1 MAAAAHELLGRGRR
15 TASCATRRVRSDESG
30 FGLVELLIA
39 MGVLAI
45 AISAQL
51 AVFASSYTSL
61 GRASMKGTAVTLAD
75 IQMETYRTAPYSCI
89 YLTSASG
96 DSTYS
101 GDSAYSASQVTGSN
115 CSPNATPATSATTA
129 SQTVS
134 GPDHR
139 SYRVDTYIVTT
150 TPTGGRAL
158 KRVTVVVHAVKN
170 GVVGSVLAREAST
183 FDQAQA

>member
-1 MAAAAHELLGRGRR
+1 
-15 TASCATRRVRSDESG
+15 
-30 FGLVELLIA
+30 
-39 MGVLAI
+39 MGILAI

-51 AVFASSYTSL
+51 SVFSSSYVSI

-75 IQMETYRTAPYSCI
+75 KQMESYRTLPYSCI
-89 YLTSASG
+89 YLASASG

-101 GDSAYSASQVTGSN
+101 GDSAYSASQLTGSS
-115 CSPNATPATSATTA
+115 CSPYASPAASATTA

-134 GPDHR
+134 GPDSR
-139 SYRVDTYIVTT
+139 SYRVDTYIVST

-158 KRVTVVVHAVKN
+158 KTVTVVVRTVTN

-183 FDQAQA
+183 FDQAQQ

>member
-1 MAAAAHELLGRGRR
+1 MAAAAHEPLGRGRR
-15 TASCATRRVRSDESG
+15 TVSCAARRVRSDESG

-75 IQMETYRTAPYSCI
+75 IQMERYRTAPYSCI

-101 GDSAYSASQVTGSN
+101 GDSAYSASQVTASN
-115 CSPNATPATSATTA
+115 CSPNATPATSSTAA

-158 KRVTVVVHAVKN
+158 KKVTVVVHAMTN
-170 GVVGSVLAREAST
+170 SLVGSVLAREAST